1 MMRILQC
8 ERGQLG
14 SLADDVFVNCKCL
27 VSLRFIFC
35 RHKIHMLKVFLNF
48 ESKISDQLLIA

>member
-27 VSLRFIFC
+27 VSLRFK